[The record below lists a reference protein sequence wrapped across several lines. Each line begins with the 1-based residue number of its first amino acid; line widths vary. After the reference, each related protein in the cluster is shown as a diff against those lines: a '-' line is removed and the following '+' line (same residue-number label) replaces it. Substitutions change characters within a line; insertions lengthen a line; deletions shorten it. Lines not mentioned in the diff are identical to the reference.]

1 MNEHVVNFDVR
12 LSERHILVR
21 SLKDTLIKT
30 FSKAKYIIFGIK
42 YDPVFLHCSHPPFI
56 ERLGLEHSSS
66 LGDAC

>member
-1 MNEHVVNFDVR
+1 MNEHVVNSEGR
-12 LSERHILVR
+12 LSEHHILVR

-42 YDPVFLHCSHPPFI
+42 YDPVFHCSHPPFI